1 METATPD
8 KNAKFVFHLKT
19 PMGKR
24 HISLK
29 DLAKEIGVSISTVSR
44 ALKNHP
50 DISVEL
56 TRKIQK
62 LAKKRNYT
70 PNPLAMGLL
79 KQQTRMIGV
88 IVPDI
93 VTHFYSSIISGIEEV
108 AKQHGYFI
116 VIASSNESVEKEIE
130 SVENLLKSRVEGLI
144 VCLSQETN
152 RFDHFEKL
160 IQDEIPLVLFDRVCE
175 TLSVP
180 TVTAD
185 GIEAAKKIVR
195 HFFEN
200 ECRRIAYIS
209 GPEHL
214 NISKNRK
221 KGYLL
226 GLKECGLEFDKDL
239 LVNCNLITEDA
250 TIATQK
256 LLQLKNRPDAIFG
269 LNDTIAF
276 AAMKEI
282 KKHGLKI
289 PDDIALVGFTDEF
302 HSTVVEPTLTS
313 VIHPTFE
320 MGKETA
326 KLFFKCIQRG
336 VGFVEKR
343 ELQTELVI
351 RESSTKK

>member
-1 METATPD
+1 
-8 KNAKFVFHLKT
+8 
-19 PMGKR
+19 MGRR

-29 DLAKEIGVSISTVSR
+29 DLAQELGVSISTVSR
-44 ALKNHP
+44 ALKDHP
-50 DISVEL
+50 DISPDL
-56 TRKIQK
+56 TKKIQK
-62 LAKKRNYT
+62 LAKERNYT

-79 KQQTRMIGV
+79 RQQTKMIGV

-108 AKQHGYFI
+108 AKEHGYFI
-116 VIASSNESVEKEIE
+116 VIASSNESQKKEIE
-130 SVENLLKSRVEGLI
+130 SIENLLKTRVEGFI

-152 RFDHFEKL
+152 QFQHFEKL
-160 IQDEIPLVLFDRVCE
+160 IKSEIPLVFFDRVCNS
-175 TLSVP
+175 LDVPSVI
-180 TVTAD
+180 AD
-185 GIEAAKKIVR
+185 GVDAAKKVTR

-200 ECRRIAYIS
+200 GCQRIAYIS

-221 KGYLL
+221 EGYLK
-226 GLKECGLEFDKDL
+226 GLEECGLKFNPEL
-239 LVNCNLITEDA
+239 LVQCNLSTEDA
-250 TIATQK
+250 KKATKK
-256 LLQLKNRPDAIFG
+256 LLQLKTLPDAIFG

-313 VIHPTFE
+313 VTHPTLE
-320 MGKETA
+320 MGQEA
-326 KLFFKCIQRG
+326 ANLFFQQIENGK
-336 VGFVEKR
+336 KR
-343 ELQTELVI
+343 NKQIVLKTELVV
-351 RESSTKK
+351 RESSLKR